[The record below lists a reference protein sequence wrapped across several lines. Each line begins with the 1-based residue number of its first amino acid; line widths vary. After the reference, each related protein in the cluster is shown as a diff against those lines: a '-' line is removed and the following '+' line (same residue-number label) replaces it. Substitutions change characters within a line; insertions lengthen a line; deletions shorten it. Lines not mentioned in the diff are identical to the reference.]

1 MSTAFDIAVD
11 APAVEPDA
19 PAIKPGSRAAVRA
32 YRESILAGDDFDAT
46 IAFAASRIRREW
58 EADARRHKARC
69 EAARALAEVV
79 PQLEAE
85 VHKARQALQQAE
97 APIGDDVTVGRL
109 RELIRPLAPKLPLA
123 TRPDLAQGLTVL
135 AGEILSLRGKL
146 MQAERQLSHVRDTN
160 ERVLLE
166 TTGVDVPGAV
176 KPILAQI
183 DQVQQRMQARV
194 PMLRASEAAEKQ
206 RAYVEGLASGA
217 ISPPAAKYETL
228 GQRASKIKRL
238 YLRQRRRLDS
248 LFELAGHVPDAQAAD
263 ARDREELAALQAR
276 AREVRA
282 DAIEKATRPENM
294 KWVGAD

>member
-19 PAIKPGSRAAVRA
+19 PAIKQGSRAAIQR
-32 YRESILAGDDFDAT
+32 YREAVMSGDEFDSD
-46 IAFAASRIRREW
+46 IAYAASRIRREW
-58 EADARRHKARC
+58 EADARRHATRGK
-69 EAARALAEVV
+69 AARALSETV
-79 PQLEAE
+79 PRLEAE
-85 VHKARQALQQAE
+85 VHRARAALAVAE

-109 RELIRPLAPKLPLA
+109 RELIRPLAPKLSLA

-194 PMLRASEAAEKQ
+194 PVLQASEAAEKQ
-206 RAYVEGLASGA
+206 RAYVEGLASGT

-228 GQRASKIKRL
+228 GQRASNIKRF

-248 LFELAGHVPDAQAAD
+248 LLELAGHVPDAED
-263 ARDREELAALQAR
+263 AQRRDEAELVELHAQ

-282 DAIEKATRPENM
+282 DAIRRAQDPATM
-294 KWVGAD
+294 KWCE